1 MCSAVWAS
9 FVVWL
14 YVGGATPT
22 AGLPTASASLLGKLI
37 FSANSCKLQ
46 FPHRNRCT
54 NVVCVSNA
62 VERWRGE
69 AEGGGRRGRIAARWV
84 VHMVTNVVGTPWCRR
99 LCVICT
105 MAKKT
110 LSRKIQDR
118 KIHTEEMHSCRY
130 THTHTHKGH
139 KFSLHNAATA
149 GEDAREVCEGRGAEA
164 RHWRWRS
171 KLQRMQTQDTD
182 TVSHMYSVDI
192 HTHRLPH
199 ICVLYVWHR
208 RERAALHVLV

>member
-9 FVVWL
+9 FAVRL

-22 AGLPTASASLLGKLI
+22 AGIPTAPASLLGKLI

-69 AEGGGRRGRIAARWV
+69 AEGGGRGGRIAARWV

-99 LCVICT
+99 LCIICT

-130 THTHTHKGH
+130 THTYTRGISFRCTTRRQQVKMPVQYARAGGRRQGTDDGEASFNACKHKIRIQY
-139 KFSLHNAATA
+139 LT
-149 GEDAREVCEGRGAEA
+149 CI
-164 RHWRWRS
+164 
-171 KLQRMQTQDTD
+171 Q
-182 TVSHMYSVDI
+182 
-192 HTHRLPH
+192 
-199 ICVLYVWHR
+199 
-208 RERAALHVLV
+208 